1 MKQIGVGL
9 LGFGTVGAGVVDG
22 LQRNRAL
29 LSARLGVD
37 VVVRRVADLDLATPR
52 GVTVDPAVLTTDAQ
66 AVIADPGVDIVV
78 ELIGGTGAARALMM
92 AALEA
97 GKSVVTANR

>member
-9 LGFGTVGAGVVDG
+9 LGFGTVGAGVVAG

-37 VVVRRVADLDLATPR
+37 VVVRTTAIRDDNPELQAAVAAGLPVPCTKKNLASS
-52 GVTVDPAVLTTDAQ
+52 GKHKA
-66 AVIADPGVDIVV
+66 
-78 ELIGGTGAARALMM
+78 GGIL
-92 AALEA
+92 
-97 GKSVVTANR
+97 S